1 MATWEPVDTD
11 YNKIG
16 DEDYKWDD
24 DVIKDLELRFN
35 KLREFDETLN
45 ESTDEDTIEMTEKTK
60 DALKHDTVELVAN
73 QICSRLTIFFNNDRK
88 RFRIQGGKPIID
100 PMREYQNFKL
110 TKNGKLSY
118 VYKRMVIDLGNI
130 NNRSKATWEIRKL
143 GVSKLR
149 LIGFRDI
156 TYEDINP
163 YVPRYKTARE
173 EVMKLNENLDERS
186 KAIESSSTTNAEAI
200 EMIEV
205 TSKDIDATV
214 KDAEQDTSFIESSER
229 DKLLPLREL
238 EGLDKQLRTI
248 EGSLKVAIAKRVDL
262 EARIKH
268 EERKLNEIQDPKY
281 SDDLRNRIEGSILR
295 GNLEVK
301 LRDELTERNK
311 EIDIL
316 KGEASKQINQIKE
329 SITRFLDKET
339 GTLGERIRTLFKEQ
353 GITIVSILTAVG
365 MAMGVLIEALLGGPS
380 ASTPKSGGTSGGD
393 KKGGAREW
401 IKNKLKALSQLL
413 GKLAD
418 KALAS
423 LPGIIGSIISW
434 ILNRAKEVVGWL
446 SQNLWALITGV
457 GVLIYTYF
465 MTKTNRR

>member
-11 YNKIG
+11 YDKIG

-24 DVIKDLELRFN
+24 DVIKNLELRFN
-35 KLREFDETLN
+35 KLREFNETLN
-45 ESTDEDTIEMTEKTK
+45 ESTDEATIEMTVKTK
-60 DALKHDTVELVAN
+60 DALKRDTIELVAN
-73 QICSRLTIFFNNDRK
+73 QIYDKLTIFFNNDRK
-88 RFRIQGGKPIID
+88 RFGIQGGKPIID
-100 PMREYQNFKL
+100 PIREYRNFKL
-110 TKNGKLSY
+110 TKDGKLSY
-118 VYKRMVIDLGNI
+118 KYKRTVIDLGNI
-130 NNRSKATWEIRKL
+130 NDKLKAPWEIRRL
-143 GVSKLR
+143 GVSKLK
-149 LIGFRDI
+149 LMGFTSITDEDTHPYRD
-156 TYEDINP
+156 
-163 YVPRYKTARE
+163 RYKKARE
-173 EVMKLNENLDERS
+173 DVIKLIENLDERS
-186 KAIESSSTTNAEAI
+186 KAIESSSTTDAEAI
-200 EMIEV
+200 EMIEM

-214 KDAEQDTSFIESSER
+214 KDAKQDTSFIESSER

-248 EGSLKVAIAKRVDL
+248 KGSLKVAIAKRVNL
-262 EARIKH
+262 NARIEH
-268 EERKLNEIQDPKY
+268 EERKLSEIQDPAY
-281 SDDLRNRIEGSILR
+281 SDDQRDMIEGRIKRL
-295 GNLEVK
+295 GG
-301 LRDELTERNK
+301 ELTERNK

-316 KGEASKQINQIKE
+316 KGEASKQINQIRG
-329 SITRFLDKET
+329 SITKFLDKET
-339 GTLGERIRTLFKEQ
+339 GTLGERIRTLFTEQ

-365 MAMGVLIEALLGGPS
+365 MAIGVLIEALLGAPS
-380 ASTPKSGGTSGGD
+380 ASAPKSGGTSGGD

-434 ILNRAKEVVGWL
+434 ILNRAKEVIGWL

-465 MTKTNRR
+465 MTKTRRG

>member
-1 MATWEPVDTD
+1 MATWEPDID
-11 YNKIG
+11 PFDRGEIG
-16 DEDYKWDD
+16 EEDYKWDD
-24 DVIKDLELRFN
+24 DVIKDLELKFN
-35 KLREFDETLN
+35 KLREYNETLN
-45 ESTDEDTIEMTEKTK
+45 ESTDVETMEMIWKTK
-60 DALKHDTVELVAN
+60 DALKRDTIELVAN
-73 QICSRLTIFFNNDRK
+73 QIYDKLTIFFNNDRK
-88 RFRIQGGKPIID
+88 RFGIQGGKPIID
-100 PMREYQNFKL
+100 PVREYQNFKL

-118 VYKRMVIDLGNI
+118 KYKKTVIDFGNI
-130 NNRSKATWEIRKL
+130 NNRLKGPWEIRRL
-143 GVSKLR
+143 GVAKLR
-149 LIGFRDI
+149 LMGFRTI

-163 YVPRYKTARE
+163 YDRRYKKARE
-173 EVMKLNENLDERS
+173 DVMKLNENLDERS
-186 KAIESSSTTNAEAI
+186 KAIESSSTTDAEAI
-200 EMIEV
+200 EMIV
-205 TSKDIDATV
+205 MTSKDIDTTV
-214 KDAEQDTSFIESSER
+214 KDVEQDTSFIEPSER

-248 EGSLKVAIAKRVDL
+248 KGTLKVAIAKRIDL
-262 EARIKH
+262 EGRIKH

-281 SDDLRNRIEGSILR
+281 SDDQRDMIEGRINKLR
-295 GNLEVK
+295 G
-301 LRDELTERNK
+301 ELTERNK

-316 KGEASKQINQIKE
+316 KGEASKQINQIRE
-329 SITRFLDKET
+329 SIAKFLDKET

-365 MAMGVLIEALLGGPS
+365 MAIGVLIEALLGGPS
-380 ASTPKSGGTSGGD
+380 ASAPTSQSTTTSD

-465 MTKTNRR
+465 MTKTRRR